1 MVGQKLKVN
10 QLDDTLSFFSF
21 PEQLNEKDLPNS
33 ENLKD
38 FPEIWKFREGM
49 PTNLDM
55 VWKKAGWTGSLVSS
69 LTGNTTLKQQLH

>member
-10 QLDDTLSFFSF
+10 QLDDTLSFFSL

-38 FPEIWKFREGM
+38 FPEI
-49 PTNLDM
+49 
-55 VWKKAGWTGSLVSS
+55 
-69 LTGNTTLKQQLH
+69 